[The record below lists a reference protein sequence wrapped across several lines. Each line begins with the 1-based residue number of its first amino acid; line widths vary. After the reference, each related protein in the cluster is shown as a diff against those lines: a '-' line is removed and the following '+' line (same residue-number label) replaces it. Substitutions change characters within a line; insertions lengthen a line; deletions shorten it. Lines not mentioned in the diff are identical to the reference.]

1 MIKTIIFSPEKIF
14 YLAALFANRVDAYWN
29 GHFLY
34 IFQTLVSLIKSIG
47 LTPLED
53 MGIFVFEKSRKKY
66 NLNPSQDQLAQTR
79 HSMSALNI
87 DSKLR
92 VDCI

>member
-1 MIKTIIFSPEKIF
+1 MIKTIIFCPEKIF
-14 YLAALFANRVDAYWN
+14 YLAALFANLVDAYWN

-34 IFQTLVSLIKSIG
+34 IFQTLVSLIKSP

-53 MGIFVFEKSRKKY
+53 MGLFFEQSQKKY

-79 HSMSALNI
+79 QIMSALNI

-92 VDCI
+92 VDCIII